1 MNLVRKRTKYKFLY
15 GWLPFFA
22 LILSY
27 WAVSVFV
34 IWQQLNAFF
43 FSPSTLIKFWCAQ
56 IITFFDFD
64 FFSNRLTFRAAPE
77 TLQHVLLTSHDQLS
91 SYSNALFSAP
101 FFLKSIDIL
110 EAKLLF
116 PVYSY
121 FPYFLIVA
129 AIVSAVIY
137 TFKVAKSSIIDT
149 DEVIRGTFRVQQ
161 NELCSLSGSQPDP
174 AIFCKMSNGKKLH
187 ITKQQLVRHMLILGG
202 TGTGKSQLMLQLLPQ
217 LLALNSG
224 KIKAV
229 ILDGKGEFVKYF
241 YRPDKDYLFNP
252 YDVRS
257 VGYNFFEDLA
267 TLIQHHIKTETEP
280 PQVRIIADVLAD
292 VASHRMSGDK
302 NLWCF
307 QGTSNIFFS
316 LIMYCIINGKTTM
329 REFVRLC
336 RSDEKELRKAV
347 ETLPPVFAA
356 PAAGE
361 FSNAPDSLASVLST
375 MRQELVRFSAAL
387 ETDGDFSIRHF
398 MNMPGNLYLSRAG
411 TMSKNFDSLYKLII
425 DTFCMQIRGRSD
437 SNGELRYLLFID
449 EFGELPAIDDLPN
462 VLQLVRSKGGCVVL
476 GNQTI
481 AKIRAKYGQG
491 ETANMLGNLN
501 TRFYFRS
508 VENKEAKYLS
518 DDIGSCE
525 VERTTQSSNSSAGS
539 VFSRDGSVR
548 TGNSESQQIAVK
560 KAFLPDELSQLPVG
574 SCVADLKGLTLLN
587 GLHPVARLQL
597 KMADVVAQNDE
608 FEDKYAQ
615 IAAAAD
621 DEVVEEQHEEPEQT
635 EQTKQEE
642 PSALESKQDE
652 PNENSG
658 VCAEKQE
665 PDLEPKIKPALYL
678 RRKKKK

>member
-1 MNLVRKRTKYKFLY
+1 
-15 GWLPFFA
+15 
-22 LILSY
+22 
-27 WAVSVFV
+27 
-34 IWQQLNAFF
+34 
-43 FSPSTLIKFWCAQ
+43 
-56 IITFFDFD
+56 
-64 FFSNRLTFRAAPE
+64 
-77 TLQHVLLTSHDQLS
+77 
-91 SYSNALFSAP
+91 
-101 FFLKSIDIL
+101 
-110 EAKLLF
+110 
-116 PVYSY
+116 
-121 FPYFLIVA
+121 
-129 AIVSAVIY
+129 
-137 TFKVAKSSIIDT
+137 
-149 DEVIRGTFRVQQ
+149 
-161 NELCSLSGSQPDP
+161 
-174 AIFCKMSNGKKLH
+174 
-187 ITKQQLVRHMLILGG
+187 
-202 TGTGKSQLMLQLLPQ
+202 
-217 LLALNSG
+217 
-224 KIKAV
+224 
-229 ILDGKGEFVKYF
+229 
-241 YRPDKDYLFNP
+241 
-252 YDVRS
+252 
-257 VGYNFFEDLA
+257 
-267 TLIQHHIKTETEP
+267 
-280 PQVRIIADVLAD
+280 
-292 VASHRMSGDK
+292 
-302 NLWCF
+302 
-307 QGTSNIFFS
+307 
-316 LIMYCIINGKTTM
+316 M

-336 RSDEKELRKAV
+336 RQDEKELRKAV
-347 ETLPPVFAA
+347 ETLPLVFAA

-375 MRQELVRFSAAL
+375 MRQELTRFSSTL

-481 AKIRAKYGQG
+481 AKIRAKYGEG

-539 VFSRDGSVR
+539 VFSRDSSVR

-587 GLHPVARLQL
+587 GLHPVARLSL

-621 DEVVEEQHEEPEQT
+621 EEQHEEPEQT
-635 EQTKQEE
+635 EQDELNEPEPEQDE
-642 PSALESKQDE
+642 PSAPDPKQDE
-652 PNENSG
+652 PDENGG

>member
-15 GWLPFFA
+15 GWLPFFS

-27 WAVSVFV
+27 WAVSVFF

-43 FSPSTLIKFWCAQ
+43 LSPMTLIKFWWAHV
-56 IITFFDFD
+56 ITYFHFD
-64 FFSNRLTFRAAPE
+64 FFSSRLTFRAAPE
-77 TLQHVLLTSHDQLS
+77 TLQHVLLTSPDQLS

-149 DEVIRGTFRVQQ
+149 DEVIRRTFRVNQ
-161 NELCSLSGSQPDP
+161 NELCSLSGSQPNP
-174 AIFCKMSNGKKLH
+174 AIFCQMANGKKLH
-187 ITKQQLVRHMLILGG
+187 ITKQQLVRHTLILGG

-292 VASHRMSGDK
+292 VASHRLSGDK

-307 QGTSNIFFS
+307 QGASNIFFS
-316 LIMYCIINGKTTM
+316 IIMYCIINGKTTM

-336 RSDEKELRKAV
+336 RQDEKELRKAV
-347 ETLPPVFAA
+347 ETLPLVFAA

-361 FSNAPDSLASVLST
+361 FSNASDSLASVLST
-375 MRQELVRFSAAL
+375 MRQELTRFSSTL

-462 VLQLVRSKGGCVVL
+462 VLQLVRSKGGCVIL

-481 AKIRAKYGQG
+481 AKIRAKYGEG

-539 VFSRDGSVR
+539 VFSRDSSVR
-548 TGNSESQQIAVK
+548 TGNSESQQISVK

-587 GLHPVARLQL
+587 GLHPVARLSL
-597 KMADVVAQNDE
+597 KMADVTAVNDE

-621 DEVVEEQHEEPEQT
+621 EEQHEEPEQT
-635 EQTKQEE
+635 GQTKQKE
-642 PSALESKQDE
+642 PGALESKQDE
-652 PNENSG
+652 PNENGG